1 MGDEG
6 ESRHRKAAAVLE
18 DWQLQM
24 PRRGQRPFKNLRRH
38 PRYKKRRETVIANWT
53 TKAVLAI
60 HSLFDEGGVVDMD
73 AWWLW
78 SGGVDDALAQRTQWT
93 GDTG

>member
-18 DWQLQM
+18 DWQLLM
-24 PRRGQRPFKNLRRH
+24 PRRGQRPFKNLRKH
-38 PRYKKRRETVIANWT
+38 PRYKERREMVIANWT
-53 TKAVLAI
+53 TKVAI
-60 HSLFDEGGVVDMD
+60 HSLFDEGGVLD

-78 SGGVDDALAQRTQWT
+78 SGGVDDALAPRTQWT